1 MSMQRFAGKVAL
13 VTGATSGMGQAIA
26 VRLASEGAIVAVNQR
41 PTGDPTETLRRIREV
56 GGDAFPVIA
65 DMRDPAQ
72 VVAMVAETAQRGGR
86 LDLVV
91 SNAAINP
98 MVRWDETTLEQ
109 FDDLSETN
117 LRGTWVVTTTAAKQ
131 MIAEGHGGAIVCISS
146 ISAHVG
152 APGQVAYCAT
162 KGGIS
167 MLAKALG
174 SVLGE
179 HGIRINAVEPGAID
193 TKMAGARQEPQEPPH
208 RAPAAGARRLR
219 HLCRHRLGSH
229 RHGPGG
235 RRGCAHRQPA
245 GDPPETP
252 GRSAAGARG
261 HRTGEC
267 R

>member
-1 MSMQRFAGKVAL
+1 MTTQRFTGKVAL

-26 VRLASEGAIVAVNQR
+26 VRLASEGAVVAVNQR
-41 PTGDPTETLRRIREV
+41 PTGDPGETLRLVRQV
-56 GGDAFPVIA
+56 GGEAFPVIA
-65 DMRDPAQ
+65 DMRDPDQ
-72 VVAMVAETAQRGGR
+72 VTAMVDETARRGGR

-98 MVRWDETTLEQ
+98 LLRWDETTLEQ
-109 FDDLSETN
+109 FDQLSETN

-131 MIAEGHGGAIVCISS
+131 MIREGHGGAIVCISS

-179 HGIRINAVEPGAID
+179 HGIRINAVEPGAVD
-193 TKMAGARQEPQEPPH
+193 TRMAAPLLDSPDDLAYYLERIPLH
-208 RAPAAGARRLR
+208 RVGAPAEIASTVAFL
-219 HLCRHRLGSH
+219 LSDDASYITSATLLVD
-229 RHGPGG
+229 GG
-235 RRGCAHRQPA
+235 FIVNAER
-245 GDPPETP
+245 
-252 GRSAAGARG
+252 
-261 HRTGEC
+261 
-267 R
+267 